1 MFRLLKKRFIVLRSI
16 FAVSK
21 KELRQLKRD
30 WRFMFSLLFIPAI
43 LLILYGYALNFD
55 IKNVSFG
62 VIDFDRSELSRD
74 FVNSLRFSEYL
85 RLKSYLNDYGEGIAL
100 FQKGKISFLLV
111 IPEGFKRSMEK
122 MENVYIQCF
131 IDGSNSNKG
140 AVVLGYLNAYIN
152 YYNQKF
158 LLRRRNLFLK
168 RELFGVSLRIY
179 YNQELKTT
187 NFLIPGLIGF
197 ILMITTVLSTSLSV
211 VREKERG
218 TLEQLYVTP
227 LNSLEFAVG
236 KIIPYIIISLLAT
249 TIIILFAKLLFG
261 IEIRGSYSLLFLS
274 TCLYISCTLL
284 MGFLISTIAET
295 QRTAFLLA
303 ILTSLLPS
311 ILLSGFI
318 FPIENMPRII
328 QVITYL
334 VPARYYIKSI
344 RYIILK
350 GASLSSFSNQIFPLI
365 ILSLFLLIIILRR
378 MRLVRV
384 R

>member
-1 MFRLLKKRFIVLRSI
+1 MLKSI

-62 VIDFDRSELSRD
+62 AIDFDRSELSRD
-74 FVNSLRFSEYL
+74 FVNSLKFSEYFQ
-85 RLKSYLNDYGEGIAL
+85 LKNCPNDYREGIDL
-100 FQKGKISFLLV
+100 LQKGKISFLLV
-111 IPEGFKRSMEK
+111 IPKGFKRSLERK
-122 MENVYIQCF
+122 ENVSIQCF
-131 IDGSNSNKG
+131 IDGSDSNKG

-158 LLRRRNLFLK
+158 LLRRENLFLRK
-168 RELFGVSLRIY
+168 ELLGVSPRIY

-218 TLEQLYVTP
+218 TLEHLYVTP
-227 LNSLEFAVG
+227 LNSFEIAVG

-249 TIIILFAKLLFG
+249 TIIILFAKFLFG
-261 IEIRGSYSLLFLS
+261 IDIRGSYSLLFLS

-318 FPIENMPRII
+318 FPIENMPKII
-328 QVITYL
+328 QVITYF
-334 VPARYYIKSI
+334 VPARYYIKSM

-350 GASLSSFSNQIFPLI
+350 GASLSSFSNQILSLLV
-365 ILSLFLLIIILRR
+365 LSLFLLAVILRR
-378 MRLVRV
+378 MRFVRV
-384 R
+384 K

>member
-1 MFRLLKKRFIVLRSI
+1 MLKRLNLLSSI

-21 KELRQLKRD
+21 KEFIQLRRD

-55 IKNVSFG
+55 VKNVSFG
-62 VIDFDRSELSRD
+62 VIDFDRSEISRD
-74 FVNSLRFSEYL
+74 FVNSLRVSEYFK
-85 RLKSYLNDYGEGIAL
+85 LKDYFYDYKEGFSFL
-100 FQKGKISFLLV
+100 QRREISFLLV
-111 IPEGFKRSMEK
+111 IPEGFKRSMER
-122 MENVYIQCF
+122 MENISVQCF

-140 AVVLGYLNAYIN
+140 TIVLGYLNAYVN
-152 YYNQKF
+152 YFNHKF
-158 LLRRRNLFLK
+158 LKKEF
-168 RELFGVSLRIY
+168 FGVSLRIY
-179 YNQELKTT
+179 YNQKLKTT

-211 VREKERG
+211 VREKERK

-227 LNSLEFAVG
+227 LSSLEFSIG
-236 KIIPYIIISLLAT
+236 KILPYIVISLLAT
-249 TIIILFAKLLFG
+249 LIIILFSKFLFG
-261 IEIRGSYSLLFLS
+261 IDIRGSSSLLFLS

-318 FPIENMPRII
+318 FPIENMPKII
-328 QVITYL
+328 QFITYF

-344 RYIILK
+344 RYIVLK
-350 GASLSSFSNQIFPLI
+350 GASLYSFSYE
-365 ILSLFLLIIILRR
+365 ILSLLIFSFLLLILILRR
-378 MRLVRV
+378 MRLGLK
-384 R
+384 

>member
-1 MFRLLKKRFIVLRSI
+1 MLKRLSLLSSI

-21 KELRQLKRD
+21 KEFIQLRRD

-55 IKNVSFG
+55 VKNVSFG
-62 VIDFDRSELSRD
+62 VIDFDRSEISRD
-74 FVNSLRFSEYL
+74 FVNSLRVSEYFK
-85 RLKSYLNDYGEGIAL
+85 LKDYFYDYKEGFSFL
-100 FQKGKISFLLV
+100 QKGEISFLLV
-111 IPEGFKRSMEK
+111 IPEGFKRSIER
-122 MENVYIQCF
+122 MENISIQCF

-140 AVVLGYLNAYIN
+140 TIVLGYLNAYAN

-158 LLRRRNLFLK
+158 LKKEF
-168 RELFGVSLRIY
+168 FGVSLRIY
-179 YNQELKTT
+179 YNQKLKTT

-211 VREKERG
+211 VREKERK

-227 LNSLEFAVG
+227 LSSLEFSIG
-236 KIIPYIIISLLAT
+236 KILPYIVISLLAT
-249 TIIILFAKLLFG
+249 LIIILFSKFLFG
-261 IEIRGSYSLLFLS
+261 IDIRGSYSLLFLS

-318 FPIENMPRII
+318 FPIENMPKII
-328 QVITYL
+328 QFITYF

-344 RYIILK
+344 RYIVLK
-350 GASLSSFSNQIFPLI
+350 GASLYSFSYE
-365 ILSLFLLIIILRR
+365 ILSLLIFSFLLLILILRR
-378 MRLVRV
+378 MRLGLK
-384 R
+384 

>member
-1 MFRLLKKRFIVLRSI
+1 MLRSI

-55 IKNVSFG
+55 IKNVSFS

-74 FVNSLRFSEYL
+74 FVNSLRFSQYFQLKNYL
-85 RLKSYLNDYGEGIAL
+85 DDYREGMAL
-100 FQKGKISFLLV
+100 LQKGKISFLLV
-111 IPEGFKRSMEK
+111 IPKGFKRSLERG
-122 MENVYIQCF
+122 ENVYIQCF

-140 AVVLGYLNAYIN
+140 AVVFGYLNAYIN
-152 YYNQKF
+152 HYNQKF
-158 LLRRRNLFLK
+158 LLMRENLFLRK
-168 RELFGVSLRIY
+168 ELLNVSPRIY

-249 TIIILFAKLLFG
+249 TIILLFTKFLFG
-261 IEIRGSYSLLFLS
+261 INIRGSYSLLFLS

-318 FPIENMPRII
+318 FPIENMPKVI
-328 QVITYL
+328 QVITYF
-334 VPARYYIKSI
+334 VPARYYIKSM

-350 GASLSSFSNQIFPLI
+350 GASLGSFSNQILPLL
-365 ILSLFLLIIILRR
+365 ILSLLLLVVILRR

-384 R
+384 K